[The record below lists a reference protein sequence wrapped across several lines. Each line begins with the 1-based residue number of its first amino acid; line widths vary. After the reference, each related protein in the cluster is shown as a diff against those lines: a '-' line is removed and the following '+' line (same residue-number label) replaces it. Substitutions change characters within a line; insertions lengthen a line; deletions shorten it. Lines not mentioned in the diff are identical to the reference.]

1 MLSIDAA
8 LEKAANLNS
17 APGTP
22 SRTPSRAGSAAPSRP
37 STAAPAPLRSVLGAA
52 TGIAG
57 AAADLT
63 APVLYVLECRRS
75 VPREEVAAAAAV
87 VADVARGE
95 GGSSSSSS
103 SAAPALSP
111 RRPASARSSATASA
125 PSPRPSSARASLAS
139 PLAATLAASAHAASG
154 DALAA
159 VAEAASLCQ
168 HSFTP
173 WAVVYMGSAPRFRLA
188 GLLPNGHYHFR
199 VTALGRHAFSS
210 PCRALAVHL
219 PPLAP
224 FAPVAVR
231 LGPRGAAL
239 RWYPGALGA
248 DKYELQCQIVE
259 ALAPPGGCASGGA
272 SARRENDGSVFCG
285 RNVSEAALRAVLCS
299 GEGLAVAAG
308 GSGATRGATAAMWDE
323 DCDIAGG
330 LGREREGGWAALY
343 TGTST
348 FTAVTGLLANTVYR
362 LRVVA
367 FSSAGMP
374 SRPSHETQLVTL
386 DSAAHQALAPAS
398 ASRDFSLFCRP
409 AAAAAS
415 AGGDG
420 EEEAGGAGAPPPPGA
435 PAMHARVLAA
445 GAGAMQDIV
454 VGDTLVWT
462 EDVYIDGARALD
474 PYHPAPPR
482 EVEPGA
488 PCATRR
494 FLTSRTIAA
503 VVLADS
509 ASRLGAASGSSANV
523 GGEAGP
529 MPVGAMQAA
538 LTLVGK
544 MPASPRVMGREEGGG
559 SGATASGSLEE
570 ALAARTLGLQV
581 EWCTVSL
588 AAGATPARHL
598 RASHGADALA
608 AAHPELYLKGVG
620 SNIQRSAA
628 ALAAL
633 DVFRVPW
640 RDEEGRWSL
649 MEELGA
655 SYDS

>member
-1 MLSIDAA
+1 M
-8 LEKAANLNS
+8 
-17 APGTP
+17 PGTP
-22 SRTPSRAGSAAPSRP
+22 SRTPSRASSAAVSRP
-37 STAAPAPLRSVLGAA
+37 GTGARSGGGGAPVRSVLGAS

-57 AAADLT
+57 APEDLT
-63 APVLYVLECRRS
+63 AAVLYVLECRRS

-87 VADVARGE
+87 VADVARG
-95 GGSSSSSS
+95 GGGGGA
-103 SAAPALSP
+103 SAPSASPAPSP
-111 RRPASARSSATASA
+111 RRPGSAVSSATAT
-125 PSPRPSSARASLAS
+125 PRPSSARATLAS
-139 PLAATLAASAHAASG
+139 PIATALTHARDAA
-154 DALAA
+154 AA
-159 VAEAASLCQ
+159 VEEAAALCQ

-173 WAVVYMGSAPRFRLA
+173 WAVVYMGSTPRYRLG
-188 GLLPNGHYHFR
+188 GLLPNGHYQFR

-231 LGPRGAAL
+231 LGPRAAAL

-248 DKYELQCQIVE
+248 DKYEVQCKIVE

-308 GSGATRGATAAMWDE
+308 GGGGASASARGAMWDE
-323 DCDIAGG
+323 DCDIPGG

-343 TGTST
+343 TGMSTYTS
-348 FTAVTGLLANTVYR
+348 VSGLLANTVYR
-362 LRVVA
+362 FRVVA

-386 DSAAHQALAPAS
+386 DSAAHAALAPAS
-398 ASRDFSLFCRP
+398 AAKDFTLLCRP
-409 AAAAAS
+409 VA
-415 AGGDG
+415 
-420 EEEAGGAGAPPPPGA
+420 EEGAPPQGA
-435 PAMHARVLAA
+435 MAARVLAC

-454 VGDTLVWT
+454 VGDTIVWT

-482 EVEPGA
+482 EVEA
-488 PCATRR
+488 SCASRR
-494 FLTSRTIAA
+494 FLTSRTLAA
-503 VVLADS
+503 VVLSDS
-509 ASRLGAASGSSANV
+509 ASRLGAATGSSANV

-544 MPASPRVMGREEGGG
+544 MPASPRLMGREARPVEEGGRG
-559 SGATASGSLEE
+559 EAAAGSLQE
-570 ALAARTLGLQV
+570 ALAARALGLQV
-581 EWCTVSL
+581 VWCTVGL
-588 AAGATPARHL
+588 TAGATPARHL
-598 RASHGADALA
+598 RASHGADAFA
-608 AAHPELYLKGVG
+608 AAHPELYVKGVG
-620 SNIQRSAA
+620 CNISRSAA
-628 ALAAL
+628 ELAAL
-633 DVFRVPW
+633 DVFRCPW

-649 MEELGA
+649 LEELGA
-655 SYDS
+655 SFDG